1 MKKFALSFALCAAF
15 AAAQD
20 FRWNKAPA
28 AGQTVEI
35 RGVNGSVTVDEGAFE
50 VTATKKGSKAATVTI
65 EAVEHAGGVTIC
77 AVYPATDGRANE
89 CRPGGGRMNNKN
101 NDTSVHF
108 TVRMPAS
115 LKLAAV
121 NVNGDITTKGK
132 LGEIRATTVNGT
144 VSIAS
149 ASFAEATSVNGGIN
163 IALTQPLTRPLKLST
178 VNGAI
183 KLSTPS
189 TLNAELSASTVNGD
203 IQSDYPITVTGKF
216 GPRSVKATL
225 GSGGPALNLST
236 VNGGI
241 HLSRI

>member
-1 MKKFALSFALCAAF
+1 MKLALSFALCAAL

-35 RGVNGSVTVDEGAFE
+35 RGINGTISVEEGAFE
-50 VTATKKGSKAATVTI
+50 VTATKKGAKAATVTI

-77 AVYPATDGRANE
+77 AVYPSTEGRVNE
-89 CRPGGGRMNNKN
+89 CKPGGGRMNNKN
-101 NDTSVHF
+101 NDTSVAF
-108 TVRMPAS
+108 TVRMPSS
-115 LKLAAV
+115 LKLAAI

-132 LGEIRATTVNGT
+132 LGDVKATTVNGT
-144 VSIAS
+144 VTIAS

-163 IALTQPLTRPLKLST
+163 IALTQPLTRALKLST

-183 KLSTPS
+183 KLSMPS
-189 TLNAELSASTVNGD
+189 TLNAELSASTVNGS
-203 IQSDYPITVTGKF
+203 IESDYPITVTGKI
-216 GPRSVKATL
+216 GPRHVKATL
-225 GSGGPALNLST
+225 GSGGPELNLST

-241 HLSRI
+241 RLSKI